1 MEDVARQ
8 EALPL
13 IAIGG
18 STGAPTALVKILEKL
33 PKDFSGAILI
43 AQHLDEAYAKGLVD
57 VLDKICDLP
66 VIGAKDGSAINA
78 GYVMVSQSNNH
89 LVINQ
94 LNRICYRYEPE
105 GQLYRPSVDELF
117 ASLALHW
124 QGPLCAV
131 LLSGMGADGAKG
143 LLALRRLGK
152 YTIAQDERSCAVY
165 GMPKAAAKLNAAAD
179 VLPPE
184 DIAERLIE
192 WTKTLKEGRC
202 VNDRG

>member
-1 MEDVARQ
+1 MDDVVRQ

-18 STGAPTALVKILEKL
+18 STGAPMALAKMLRML

-66 VIGAKDGSAINA
+66 VIGAVDGQAINA
-78 GYVMVSQSNNH
+78 GCVMVSQSNSH
-89 LVINQ
+89 LVINHMK
-94 LNRICYRYEPE
+94 RICYRHEPE
-105 GQLYRPSVDELF
+105 AQLYRPSVDELF
-117 ASLALHW
+117 ASLALYW
-124 QGPLCAV
+124 PGPLCAV

-152 YTIAQDERSCAVY
+152 YTIAQAESSCAVY
-165 GMPKAAAKLNAAAD
+165 GMPKAAGKLNAAIEA
-179 VLPPE
+179 LPPE
-184 DIAERLIE
+184 GIVERIIE
-192 WTKTLKEGRC
+192 WTKTIENGSYVNGR
-202 VNDRG
+202 G